1 MTSIHEQTLTVTKA
15 NDLVEATY
23 RLTLNEQRLILLC
36 IAQLDSRKPQSR
48 GQMTV
53 SAADFA
59 EEFGLKLKHAYE
71 VLEGAANTLYERDI
85 KKIHGMV
92 RERIRWVYAVKYH
105 GGEGKVTLGFSPDI
119 LPYLTLLH
127 KRFTSYNL
135 RQVSSLRSVYSI
147 RLYEMLCQYRSV
159 GTLVI
164 GVDEFRERLDLGD
177 KYQRFTHLKSRV
189 IVPAVEELRAKSNL
203 DVTWRQEKLGRKV
216 EKVVFEFQGQA

>member
-1 MTSIHEQTLTVTKA
+1 MELQAHREDPSLGS
-15 NDLVEATY
+15 D
-23 RLTLNEQRLILLC
+23 
-36 IAQLDSRKPQSR
+36 LDSTIGLRQER
-48 GQMTV
+48 
-53 SAADFA
+53 AD
-59 EEFGLKLKHAYE
+59 
-71 VLEGAANTLYERDI
+71 
-85 KKIHGMV
+85 
-92 RERIRWVYAVKYH
+92 
-105 GGEGKVTLGFSPDI
+105 
-119 LPYLTLLH
+119 LLD
-127 KRFTSYNL
+127 SYNL

-216 EKVVFEFQGQA
+216 EKVVFDFQGQV